1 VSLKVGNLLNA
12 GRRVFK
18 DVSEGEWPEAELS
31 KLRVI
36 EGVDADKTLLFSYA
50 KKSKFWRD
58 QYEQERIVEVAA
70 ALGERLCE
78 EVLLLCE

>member
-1 VSLKVGNLLNA
+1 MQYSLRQKSPKRSVSLKVGNLLNA

-50 KKSKFWRD
+50 KVGLS
-58 QYEQERIVEVAA
+58 YS
-70 ALGERLCE
+70 LPSH
-78 EVLLLCE
+78 